1 MYCQHLPTHSWTNH
15 SELAYLIRDPS
26 PTTPRALLRKRQLKR
41 WMMQTESRRDPPSRR
56 NSIECLDRFWV
67 RPLNTK
73 GTHQWNENELRTACL
88 LRLLGFCWRGFS
100 VRHICIYIYL
110 SYKFSIMQHIYHAT
124 VVSARRSEKKH
135 APGTA
140 RCSVPMK
147 LLNNR
152 RENPKRQELWPTE
165 VSKRMEP

>member
-1 MYCQHLPTHSWTNH
+1 
-15 SELAYLIRDPS
+15 
-26 PTTPRALLRKRQLKR
+26 
-41 WMMQTESRRDPPSRR
+41 
-56 NSIECLDRFWV
+56 
-67 RPLNTK
+67 
-73 GTHQWNENELRTACL
+73 
-88 LRLLGFCWRGFS
+88 
-100 VRHICIYIYL
+100 
-110 SYKFSIMQHIYHAT
+110 MQHIYHAT
-124 VVSARRSEKKH
+124 VVSARRSEKKKH